1 MVYLS
6 IDLDAFYCAVEEHYD
21 PTLKGEA
28 FCVYQKQIVCTL
40 SYAARALGIKKL
52 ANAQQVRSAY
62 PTMRMI
68 NGESLSRYRA
78 AGVML
83 LNWLREIVKGPIERL
98 GLEEMRCDVSP
109 ALLKCAADLKVQQL
123 PVDELPDE
131 AAEGV
136 RVRFYDTEIELGDF
150 FFGFNGKTVPPGYDR
165 YVNGRDQI
173 EYYLAGHMAQYIQ
186 EKMKLETGYSCSI
199 GVGSSISLA
208 KIVCGHNKPGGVSVL
223 WPGHEQEF
231 MDLQPLSKL
240 PGFGSKS
247 RAALSGF
254 GYEPNWTVKD
264 VHDNITEAQFLQIL
278 PQELWDLTWCNEKVS
293 LNNWT
298 RPSQISVEETWPAPL
313 PLSQIPNE
321 LEKLMDSLISQA
333 EIDIVEDG
341 VWLVNPSHVRVAVI
355 RYGEPSRQ
363 SRSQRLT
370 LQPDSA
376 QFVKQVSRT
385 ALRLAIEVAKSPI
398 RLLNIAFIFPSS

>member
-21 PTLKGEA
+21 LSLQGEP
-28 FCVYQKQIVCTL
+28 FCVYQKQVVCTL

-52 ANAQQVRSAY
+52 ANAQQVRAAY

-83 LNWLREIVKGPIERL
+83 LNWLRAIVKSPIERL
-98 GLEEMRCDVSP
+98 GLEEMRCDVS
-109 ALLKCAADLKVQQL
+109 AAVSRCIDGMKVQQL
-123 PVDELPDE
+123 PVGELPDE
-131 AAEGV
+131 AADGINV
-136 RVRFYDTEIELGDF
+136 QFWDTDIELGDF
-150 FFGFNGKTVPPGYDR
+150 FFGFNGKTVPPGFDR
-165 YVNGRDQI
+165 YARGRDNL

-186 EKMKLETGYSCSI
+186 EKMRLDTGYSCSI

-208 KIVCGHNKPGGVSVL
+208 KMVCGANKPGGVSVL
-223 WPGHEQEF
+223 WPGHEQVF
-231 MDLQPLSKL
+231 MDVQPLSRL

-247 RAALSGF
+247 RAALAGH
-254 GYEPNWTVKD
+254 GYEASWTVKD
-264 VHDNITEAQFLQIL
+264 MHENIDEPQFLRIL
-278 PQELWDLTWCNEKVS
+278 PKELWDLTWCKEQTR
-293 LNNWT
+293 LTNWT

-313 PLSQIPNE
+313 PLSQIPIE
-321 LEKLMDSLISQA
+321 LDKLLDSLISQA
-333 EIDIVEDG
+333 KIDIVQDG
-341 VWLVNPSHVRVAVI
+341 VWLVHPSHVRVAVI

-370 LQPDSA
+370 LQPDSS
-376 QFVKQVSRT
+376 QFAKQVSRT
-385 ALRLAIEVAKSPI
+385 ALRLATEVAKSPI